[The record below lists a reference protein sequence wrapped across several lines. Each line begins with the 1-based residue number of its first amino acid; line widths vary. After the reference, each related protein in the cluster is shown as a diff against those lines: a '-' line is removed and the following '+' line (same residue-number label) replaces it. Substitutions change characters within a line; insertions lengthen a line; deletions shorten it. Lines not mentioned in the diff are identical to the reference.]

1 MDAGEWGYMSAAAGA
16 VESLHRAGVTRVFGI
31 PAVASSD
38 LFRAFMASQIEV
50 IVTTGEQS
58 AAHMADA
65 HSRVTGEL
73 SVCLVGPGAG
83 LTGSLGGITAARLDS
98 SPMIVLV
105 SSFGI
110 IDRQLYASRLQ
121 VLDPLIGSRPL
132 CKGAFSVDQP
142 EEVPS
147 VFSQAVQLARSG
159 EPGPVLI
166 EIPAE
171 VQNLSCRMEGTGFRQ
186 GPRVLTESAVRK
198 LEGVLDVL
206 QGEGQ
211 IGLYAGAGCLGAIDE
226 LSELTERLSV
236 PVACSISGLGVL
248 PAQNPLFTGFGPGP
262 AGTPLSQKAFSGCR
276 VVLALGCKFCEVE
289 TEAAT
294 AGHGKVVHI
303 DVEPTHLAS
312 DEHIT
317 IIQAPV
323 KQALRFI
330 LDRLKSENDSDTREL
345 VLQGKRELKQA
356 ISSRVNWE
364 DAVDPVKFFTVLR
377 ELLGVEDRLI
387 LDAGR
392 HVYFGLACYPVQAPR
407 TLAVPVGYRALGFAV
422 PAAVAAALARPDLR
436 VVACVGDGG
445 FLLGGT
451 ELLTARR
458 CNVAPVVVVFSE
470 VPPES
475 LKPSGSRL
483 LDRETLFG
491 LVPVNYELLAQA
503 LDVGYVRI
511 MRDADLQEGLKK
523 ALTMDAP
530 VVVEMRVAYREADAY
545 LKGARRKAWQRL
557 PRPLSLRLGAQY
569 IMHRILENT

>member
-1 MDAGEWGYMSAAAGA
+1 MEAGEWGYMSAAAGA
-16 VESLHRAGVTRVFGI
+16 VESLRRAGVTRVFGI

-38 LFRAFMASQIEV
+38 LFSAFAGSRIEV

-98 SPMIVLV
+98 SPLIVLV
-105 SSFGI
+105 SSYGM

-121 VLDPLIGSRPL
+121 MLDPLIGSRPL

-147 VFSQAVQLARSG
+147 VFSQAVQLARGG

-166 EIPAE
+166 EMPAE
-171 VQNLSCRMEGTGFRQ
+171 VQNRSCRMEGTGFRQ
-186 GPRVLTESAVRK
+186 GPRVLAKTAVRE
-198 LEGVLDVL
+198 LERVVDALA
-206 QGEGQ
+206 GECP
-211 IGLYAGAGCLGAIDE
+211 IGLYAGAGCFEAIDE
-226 LSELTERLSV
+226 LTELARRLGA

-262 AGTPLSQKAFSGCR
+262 AGAPLTQSAFSRCR
-276 VVLALGCKFCEVE
+276 MVLALGCKFCEVE
-289 TEAAT
+289 TEA
-294 AGHGKVVHI
+294 GKSEPGKVVHI
-303 DVEPTHLAS
+303 DLEPARLVR
-312 DEHIT
+312 DERIVT
-317 IIQAPV
+317 IQAPV

-330 LDRLKSENDSDTREL
+330 LDRLKQGKDSDMHEL
-345 VLQGKRELKQA
+345 LLQGKRELKQA
-356 ISSRVNWE
+356 FSRRADWE
-364 DAVDPVKFFTVLR
+364 DAVDPVKFFIVLR
-377 ELLGVEDRLI
+377 ELLGAEDRLI

-392 HVYFGLACYPVQAPR
+392 HAYFGIACYPVQSPR
-407 TLAVPVGYRALGFAV
+407 TLVVPVGYRALGFAV
-422 PAAVAAALARPDLR
+422 PAAIATSLARPDLR

-470 VPPES
+470 APPDS
-475 LKPSGSRL
+475 LVSSGSRL

-491 LVPVNYELLAQA
+491 LVPVNYELFARA

-511 MRDADLQEGLKK
+511 MKDADLQDGLKR

-530 VVVEMRVAYREADAY
+530 VVVELRVAYREADAY
-545 LKGARRKAWQRL
+545 LKGARRKTWQRL

-569 IMHRILENT
+569 IMHRILEGT